1 MSTEKS
7 SIMHRE
13 DLDDAAIHDAEQLA
27 AMGHAQSL
35 SRKFSP
41 WSMLALS
48 FSILG
53 TWATFAVDLSNGLTN
68 GGAITILWGL
78 CLVTFCNLCVAVS
91 LAELCSSMPTAL
103 GQAYW
108 VSRLWT
114 SPLGRFV
121 SYSCAWINVFGWWT
135 LAASQNAFMTDIILG
150 MNVMLDESW
159 TEGDKRWLKFVI
171 YISITII
178 MTVSNIVAC
187 RRDWILRWFNNVVG
201 AWFGAEFIIFALAML
216 ISVGVKSDL
225 SFQPASF
232 VFTQWIN
239 NTGWSDGVVWFIGL
253 VQSAYG
259 LTAFDSVIH
268 LIEELPSPQKNGPRI
283 IWLSV
288 LIGSIS
294 GMIFMI
300 VCLFCIQ
307 SLEKVLQP
315 PSGFPFLELLKETIG
330 PKGGFALIVFFTT
343 QMLGQAVSMTTT
355 ASRLTWGFARD
366 GGLPFNNYLTHV
378 DNYWKVP
385 ARALWFQ
392 GGIIGLVGVLYFFTE
407 VVIQAVVSV
416 CTIALTISYGIPIL
430 ALVMFGMGDIPPGDF
445 TLGRL
450 RPVANW
456 VGLTYCGVTTVFFF
470 FPSSPKPTAI
480 GMNYAIA
487 VFGIMVLIAISFW
500 FIKGQ
505 HTYLRTDG
513 ALVEMNRAEQ
523 LEAQNGRRIYPE
535 QDQASKIS

>member
-1 MSTEKS
+1 
-7 SIMHRE
+7 MHIE
-13 DLDDAAIHDAEQLA
+13 DSDDIAIHDAQQLA
-27 AMGHAQSL
+27 EMGHSQSL

-68 GGAITILWGL
+68 GGSITILWGL

-108 VSRLWT
+108 VSRLWK
-114 SPLGRFV
+114 SPTGRFV

-135 LAASQNAFMTDIILG
+135 LTASQNAFMTNIILG
-150 MNVMLDESW
+150 MNVMLDENW
-159 TEGDKRWLKFVI
+159 TGGSRKWLQFVI
-171 YISITII
+171 YLSITII
-178 MTVSNIVAC
+178 MTASNVVAC

-201 AWFGAEFIIFALAML
+201 AWFSAEFIVFALAML
-216 ISVGVKSDL
+216 ILVSVKADL

-232 VFTQWIN
+232 VFGQWIN
-239 NTGWSDGVVWFIGL
+239 NTGWSNGVVCFIGL

-268 LIEELPSPQKNGPRI
+268 LIEELPSPQRNGPRI

-288 LIGSIS
+288 LIGSIT

-307 SLEKVLQP
+307 NLGKVLEP
-315 PSGFPFLELLKETIG
+315 PSGFPFLELLMETIG
-330 PKGGFALIVFFTT
+330 PKGGFSLIVIFTT

-366 GGLPFNNYLTHV
+366 GGLPFSTYLSHV

-392 GGIIGLVGVLYFFTE
+392 GAIIALVGVLYFFTE

-430 ALVMFGMGDIPPGDF
+430 ALVVFGMGDIPPGDF

-450 RPVANW
+450 RPVTNW
-456 VGLTYCGVTTVFFF
+456 VGLIYCCVTTVFFF
-470 FPSSPKPTAI
+470 FPGSPAPNAST
-480 GMNYAIA
+480 MNYAIA
-487 VFGIMVLIAISFW
+487 VFGIMVLIAIGFW
-500 FIKGQ
+500 FFNGR
-505 HTYLRTDG
+505 HSYLRTDG
-513 ALVEMNRAEQ
+513 ALVEMNRAAQ
-523 LEAQNGRRIYPE
+523 LEAQPGQRIY
-535 QDQASKIS
+535 QDQDQRSRKS

>member
-1 MSTEKS
+1 
-7 SIMHRE
+7 MHRE
-13 DLDDAAIHDAEQLA
+13 DLDEAAIHDAEQLA

-78 CLVTFCNLCVAVS
+78 CLVAFCNLCVAVS

-108 VSRLWT
+108 VSRIWK
-114 SPLGRFV
+114 SPTGRFV

-159 TEGDKRWLKFVI
+159 TEGSKKWLKFVI
-171 YISITII
+171 YISITIV

-201 AWFGAEFIIFALAML
+201 AWFGAEFIVFALAML
-216 ISVGVKSDL
+216 ISVGAKPAL

-288 LIGSIS
+288 LIGSVT
-294 GMIFMI
+294 GMMFMI

-307 SLEKVLQP
+307 NLDKVLEP

-330 PKGGFALIVFFTT
+330 PKGGFALIVIFTT
-343 QMLGQAVSMTTT
+343 QMLGQAMSMTTT
-355 ASRLTWGFARD
+355 SSRLTWGFARD
-366 GGLPFNNYLTHV
+366 GGLPFNKYLSHV
-378 DNYWKVP
+378 DHYWQVP
-385 ARALWFQ
+385 VRALWFQ
-392 GGIIGLVGVLYFFTE
+392 GIIIGLVGVLYFFTE

-430 ALVMFGMGDIPPGDF
+430 ALVMFGMGDITPGDF

-450 RPVANW
+450 RPIANW
-456 VGLTYCGVTTVFFF
+456 VGLIYCTVTTVFFF
-470 FPSSPKPTAI
+470 FPGSPTPTAM

-487 VFGIMVLIAISFW
+487 VFGVMVLIAIAFW

-513 ALVEMNRAEQ
+513 ALVELNRAEQ
-523 LEAQNGRRIYPE
+523 LEAQVGRRISVE
-535 QDQASKIS
+535 QVQASKMS